1 MALLNEDQQQEW
13 TALDNG
19 HKMFRQLFS
28 VVTQQGI
35 TVSMARDMVDNN
47 DLELPTIFPAAGLR
61 MALKSLVSVNTN
73 PVAKKRKVIIEHL
86 LIVFNYFIYS
96 AQFPN
101 CNFLVICSAS
111 DSRKQLRKKTSLFM
125 AVNFSAPSPCN
136 SRPAMAPCP

>member
-19 HKMFRQLFS
+19 HEMFSQLFS

-61 MALKSLVSVNTN
+61 MALKSLISVNTN
-73 PVAKKRKVIIEHL
+73 PVAKKRKVIIEHF
-86 LIVFNYFIYS
+86 FNY
-96 AQFPN
+96 
-101 CNFLVICSAS
+101 
-111 DSRKQLRKKTSLFM
+111 
-125 AVNFSAPSPCN
+125 
-136 SRPAMAPCP
+136 

>member
-19 HKMFRQLFS
+19 HEMFRQLFS

-61 MALKSLVSVNTN
+61 MALKSLTLSLPTN
-73 PVAKKRKVIIEHL
+73 SEVI
-86 LIVFNYFIYS
+86 
-96 AQFPN
+96 
-101 CNFLVICSAS
+101 
-111 DSRKQLRKKTSLFM
+111 
-125 AVNFSAPSPCN
+125 
-136 SRPAMAPCP
+136 MAPAKRPQR